1 MHFQGRDFDSDLER
15 CDHLFW
21 TMTGESMES
30 FSQVVQDI
38 LPYVALFTRRRQLR
52 VHDNHFLVD
61 VRNKVLM
68 VFIWLRMY
76 PEAAMLSGLFMV
88 TILNSL

>member
-1 MHFQGRDFDSDLER
+1 
-15 CDHLFW
+15 
-21 TMTGESMES
+21 MTGESMES